1 MEHNGWDRYYP
12 RPQLR
17 RNSFFPLNHGWT
29 LNGRPIEVP
38 WPPQAPLSRWEG
50 AVGDELRYQ
59 TSVTLPEKFCP
70 TAFGRCSTSERWTK
84 WQRSLSTE
92 QA

>member
-59 TSVTLPEKFCP
+59 TSVTLPEKFLP
-70 TAFGRCSTSERWTK
+70 DGFRALLHFGAVD
-84 WQRSLSTE
+84 QVAAVYL
-92 QA
+92 